1 MHNAQSGGEDVKNR
15 SPYAVRTATQRYT
28 TAIIKW
34 LTSKYIE
41 SCSMID
47 KRTEGQKVIFFDI
60 KTRRT

>member
-41 SCSMID
+41 SCGMID
-47 KRTEGQKVIFFDI
+47 KRTEGYFF
-60 KTRRT
+60 